1 MFKAKIVIIVNKVK
15 IENFRVLK
23 LLMEQ
28 MDYSSDKIVQSEK
41 FPVYSKRYQ
50 EDLREKW
57 YDFTYLWSC
66 YEHPILFYQ
75 ENHVIKELAIQND
88 ALGDYDVYY
97 GEGPDLNEY
106 IINGYFDSLETLYLE
121 ACFSVNL
128 SQLFQTLRSL
138 KNLRITKIDTKALPE
153 SMGNSKSLEI
163 INFTDCRLHKIPET
177 IRKLKNLRQLILD
190 NNSIEIL
197 PISISELESL
207 EVLSLERNWI
217 NLFPEE
223 ICKLKRLKELYLDNN
238 SFSELPEVL
247 GNLTN
252 LEVLSLEN
260 TKIKTLPKSIGNLK
274 KLQILNLKKCN
285 LESLPD
291 SICRLKDLI
300 DLRIEGNFIS
310 EISEE
315 TTKFLLNLG
324 AIPEENT
331 KFLLLNKEHAR
342 VLNELESL
350 INEKLT
356 LVKEMNKRYKY
367 PGDTKSNEYE
377 IENNEIIAL
386 NIKLRW
392 NIRMDRKDEK
402 KLPNMIGKL
411 TDLKYLECRGAFVEI
426 PEFLENLASLE
437 TLKLNGRLEEIKNL
451 QKLKNLKELDLSCN
465 YITEIK
471 GLDTLTDLTSLNLMR
486 NKITQIQGLDNLLHL
501 KKLNLAENKIPEI
514 TGLDS
519 LIELDRLNLTE
530 NNISEI
536 EGLENLRNLK
546 DISII
551 YGNNI
556 PSRLKR
562 KVGYKDGMVAG
573 QKYVAYC
580 QQRIAMEPQDRRR
593 KEFLEWLQTK
603 NRLSPQVNNKD
614 LKKSLIDSI
623 LSFDFKNDSLKSL
636 IDLYEKLLKCLNY
649 KELEDFIYE
658 KNSEHIYSIIKRI
671 RPVGYKFKFLG
682 IIERIFTNIDQE
694 HFMRFY
700 PEIIKLSEKNFISHQ
715 RFQFL
720 YKKATNYLQEVKKAT
735 ENLVK
740 IEGVKISEKEAIALF
755 ELERHIKTMK
765 FELCLYGFGGGR
777 GMSYCVYKNRVIE
790 IHFPLFYYY
799 HYSKSTITT
808 LPKALCDFKALQTL
822 YITSGKDRISS
833 LPDNIGDLTMLKHL
847 IVLGNSITKLPKSV
861 EKLKQL
867 EVLDLS
873 SNKFTRI
880 PDLIAYLPSLERLYI
895 SSNPLIIDSK
905 TKNLLDKLR
914 KKGVIVSSDL
924 KL

>member
-1 MFKAKIVIIVNKVK
+1 
-15 IENFRVLK
+15 
-23 LLMEQ
+23 MEEL
-28 MDYSSDKIVQSEK
+28 DYSSDKIVQSEK

-50 EDLREKW
+50 KGLREKW
-57 YDFTYLWSC
+57 YDFTYLWSWD
-66 YEHPILFYQ
+66 EHPILFYQ
-75 ENHVIKELAIQND
+75 ENHIIKELAIQND

-97 GEGPDLNEY
+97 GEGPDINEY

-128 SQLFQTLRSL
+128 FELFRTLPSL
-138 KNLRITKIDTKALPE
+138 KNLMITKIDTKALPE
-153 SMGNSKSLEI
+153 SIGRLKSLEI

-177 IRKLKNLRQLILD
+177 IGELKCLKQLILD

-197 PISISELESL
+197 STSISELESL

-223 ICKLKRLKELYLDNN
+223 IRKLKSLKELYLDNN
-238 SFSELPEVL
+238 SFSELPEAL
-247 GNLTN
+247 RNLTN
-252 LEVLSLEN
+252 LEVLSLRN
-260 TKIKTLPKSIGNLK
+260 TKIKTLPESIGNLK
-274 KLQILNLKKCN
+274 KLQILNLKNCN

-315 TTKFLLNLG
+315 TTKFLLDLG
-324 AIPEENT
+324 AIPEEDT

-342 VLNELESL
+342 VLSELESL

-356 LVKEMNKRYKY
+356 LVKDMNKRYKY
-367 PGDTKSNEYE
+367 PGDTKSNEYK
-377 IENNEIIAL
+377 IENNEITAL

-392 NIRMDRKDEK
+392 NIRMDRKVDEK
-402 KLPNMIGKL
+402 KIPNMIGKL

-451 QKLKNLKELDLSCN
+451 QALKNLKELDLSCN

-486 NKITQIQGLDNLLHL
+486 NKITQIQGLENLLHL

-519 LIELDRLNLTE
+519 LIELDRLDLTE

-580 QQRIAMEPQDRRR
+580 QQRIAMKPQDRIR

-614 LKKSLIDSI
+614 LKKSLKHSI
-623 LSFDFKNDSLKSL
+623 LSFDFKKDSIKSL
-636 IDLYEKLLKCLNY
+636 IDLYEKLLKCLTY

-671 RPVGYKFKFLG
+671 RPVGYKLKFLG

-700 PEIIKLSEKNFISHQ
+700 PEIIKLSEKNFISYQ

-720 YKKATNYLQEVKKAT
+720 YKKATNYLQEVKKET
-735 ENLVK
+735 KNLVK

-765 FELCLYGFGGGR
+765 FELSLYGFGGGR

-808 LPKALCDFKALQTL
+808 LPKALCDLNALQTL
-822 YITSGKDRISS
+822 FITSGKDRISS

-847 IVLGNSITKLPKSV
+847 IISGNSITNLPKSV

-895 SSNPLIIDSK
+895 SSNPLILDSK
-905 TKNLLDKLR
+905 TKNLLDKLK
-914 KKGVIVSSDL
+914 KKGVNVSSDL